1 MKKKILITGT
11 SGFIGNFF
19 LKNALNKGYEVTDI
33 LRLKNKKNKDL
44 RQLKKKF
51 PKSYNS
57 IFFFKIKDLEKKL
70 KNKKFDYFINF
81 ATLYK
86 NSHSNSLISNFI
98 ESNISFPSTI
108 LDLVFQNTKKF
119 INFGTMMQHCDGKN
133 YISKNFY
140 ASTKSAFEMIINY
153 FANQNK
159 KLKYYNLKFFES
171 FSENDKRKKLIPTLY
186 RDFKKNKTTKII
198 SKKLELNII
207 HIKDIV
213 NATYNVMNNNIK
225 SGDYCLVNP
234 KNIKIEDL
242 ISTINNKSKKKLKIK
257 FLSSMILRPQKS
269 YLKVLPNFKFDT
281 EIKNKIEKMFI

>member
-44 RQLKKKF
+44 RQLKIKF

-57 IFFFKIKDLEKKL
+57 IFFFKTKDLEKKL
-70 KNKKFDYFINF
+70 KNRKFDYFINF

-225 SGDYCLVNP
+225 SGDYCLINP

-242 ISTINNKSKKKLKIK
+242 ISTVNNKSKKKLKIK

-281 EIKNKIEKMFI
+281 EIKNKIEKMFK

>member
-57 IFFFKIKDLEKKL
+57 IFFFKIKDLEKKV

>member
-1 MKKKILITGT
+1 LKKKILITGT

>member
-33 LRLKNKKNKDL
+33 LRLKNKNNKDL
-44 RQLKKKF
+44 RQLKKIF

-57 IFFFKIKDLEKKL
+57 IFFFKTKDLEKKL
-70 KNKKFDYFINF
+70 KNRKFDYFINF

-119 INFGTMMQHCDGKN
+119 VNFGTMMQHSDGKN

-140 ASTKSAFEMIINY
+140 ASTKSAFEIIINY

-207 HIKDIV
+207 HVKDIV

-225 SGDYCLVNP
+225 SGDYCLINP

-257 FLSSMILRPQKS
+257 FLSSMVLRPQKS
-269 YLKVLPNFKFDT
+269 YLKVLQNFKFDT